1 MLPTPIKDTNSSFIF
16 PDQTC
21 QRFTLSEIQ
30 SATQNFDEALVIGRG
45 GFGKVYKCSKIGSM
59 TEVAVKRLHSMSNQG
74 ANEFE
79 SEVKVLSKLR
89 HGNLVSLIGYCYEEK
104 EMVLVYEFM
113 PNGTLEDHLRSPD
126 SSLSWLQL
134 LKICVGAARG
144 LDYLHMGTSTQH
156 GVIHRDVKTSNILL
170 DADFAAKISDFG
182 LAKVG
187 VIDQTRTHMS
197 TAVKGTFGYMDP
209 CYFYTGK
216 LTMKSDVYAFGVVL
230 FEVLSGRKAVDSTL
244 DEEQWGL
251 AAWAQQ
257 QIKEGKLNQIID
269 PRLIGQISRK
279 CLKEFASIA
288 GHCLHTQPKHRPTMA
303 EVVVKLESILSLER
317 DCTNHNIEEDGFI
330 YKLRSFFT
338 GKVDS
343 AIENKSDFS
352 SHDKQIVITLDT
364 TNEVITNQSFR
375 TFTYDEL
382 VIATNGFKDEDES
395 TALNEYIYK
404 GWVDERTYAPTKH
417 GVGLPMHVRKMEIS
431 TQKKDIKFEDFNHP
445 NLVKLLGYCLNNHQL
460 FFVYEDISAITL
472 DKYLY
477 GESRRTSLSWVVR
490 LKIAIGAAEGLVYL
504 HKRKQPAYSQFKT
517 DHILV
522 DTDFNAR
529 LSDFAFDPY
538 SFQLDAYY
546 YTAPEWFRYQADTFD
561 GLDPLRL
568 PEDGFAI
575 KSEIY
580 AFGVV
585 LLEILTGM
593 KVYDK
598 RRPLGKQ
605 KLVEWALPLL
615 ADEVNFS
622 VIMDP
627 RLQLND
633 SSPKR
638 AFKLAQL
645 VSKCLQL
652 KQDKRP
658 SMEYILQVLHH
669 CYQKEIKT
677 V

>member
-1 MLPTPIKDTNSSFIF
+1 
-16 PDQTC
+16 
-21 QRFTLSEIQ
+21 
-30 SATQNFDEALVIGRG
+30 
-45 GFGKVYKCSKIGSM
+45 
-59 TEVAVKRLHSMSNQG
+59 
-74 ANEFE
+74 
-79 SEVKVLSKLR
+79 
-89 HGNLVSLIGYCYEEK
+89 
-104 EMVLVYEFM
+104 
-113 PNGTLEDHLRSPD
+113 
-126 SSLSWLQL
+126 
-134 LKICVGAARG
+134 
-144 LDYLHMGTSTQH
+144 
-156 GVIHRDVKTSNILL
+156 
-170 DADFAAKISDFG
+170 
-182 LAKVG
+182 
-187 VIDQTRTHMS
+187 
-197 TAVKGTFGYMDP
+197 
-209 CYFYTGK
+209 
-216 LTMKSDVYAFGVVL
+216 MKSDVYAFGVVL

-269 PRLIGQISRK
+269 QRLIGQISRK
-279 CLKEFASIA
+279 CLKEFASVA

-303 EVVVKLESILSLER
+303 EVVVKLESILSQER
-317 DCTNHNIEEDGFI
+317 ESANSIIEEEGFI

-352 SHDKQIVITLDT
+352 SHHKPIVITVDT
-364 TNEVITNQSFR
+364 ANEVNTNQSFR
-375 TFTYDEL
+375 TFTYAEL

-395 TALNEYIYK
+395 TALN
-404 GWVDERTYAPTKH
+404 AS
-417 GVGLPMHVRKMEIS
+417 MEIS
-431 TQKKDIKFEDFNHP
+431 TQKTDIKLEDFNHP

-477 GESRRTSLSWVVR
+477 GESGRTSLSWVAR
-490 LKIAIGAAEGLVYL
+490 LKIATGAAEGLVYL

-517 DHILV
+517 DLILV

-529 LSDFAFDPY
+529 LSDFAFDSH

-546 YTAPEWFRYQADTFD
+546 YAAPEWFRYQADTFD
-561 GLDPLRL
+561 SLNPLRL
-568 PEDGFAI
+568 PED
-575 KSEIY
+575 
-580 AFGVV
+580 
-585 LLEILTGM
+585 GM

-605 KLVEWALPLL
+605 KLVEWAIPLL
-615 ADEVNFS
+615 EDEVNLS
-622 VIMDP
+622 MIMDP
-627 RLQLND
+627 RLVHND
-633 SSPKR
+633 SSPKG

-645 VSKCLQL
+645 VLKCLQL

-669 CYQKEIKT
+669 CYQNEIKT